1 MNHYPHITQQEADCL
16 AKLYLECRLTRL
28 QEAELEYI
36 LASHPY
42 DSPNIREVRSIMTP
56 VLTLSAATHTPR
68 RHVKSRPPVSLILS
82 IAAAVAILICA
93 ATLWLCNPQTTRT
106 DSLYTHTEV
115 YIDGAPLAPE
125 KAELYARKVE
135 AASMALLL
143 QAQLSSQS
151 AQQQALTDMNHIL
164 NTQ

>member
-1 MNHYPHITQQEADCL
+1 MNHYPHITPQEADCL

-36 LASHPY
+36 LASYPY
-42 DSPNIREVRSIMTP
+42 DSPNIRQVRSIMTP
-56 VLTLSAATHTPR
+56 ILTLSTVNR
-68 RHVKSRPPVSLILS
+68 QSQRHAKSPHPALRILN
-82 IAAAVAILICA
+82 IAAAVAILICV
-93 ATLWLCNPQTTRT
+93 ATLWVNIPNTPQS
-106 DSLYTHTEV
+106 DVSYTEV
-115 YIDGAPLAPE
+115 YINGTSLAPE
-125 KAELYARKVE
+125 KAELYARRIE

-143 QAQLSSQS
+143 HTQLSSQS

>member
-1 MNHYPHITQQEADCL
+1 MNHYPHITPQEADCL

-36 LASHPY
+36 LASQPY
-42 DSPNIREVRSIMTP
+42 DSPNIRQVRSIMTP
-56 VLTLSAATHTPR
+56 ILTLSTATRPSQ
-68 RHVKSRPPVSLILS
+68 RHAKSSHQALRILN

-93 ATLWLCNPQTTRT
+93 ATLWVYIPN
-106 DSLYTHTEV
+106 THQSDVSYTEV
-115 YIDGAPLAPE
+115 YINGTSLAPE
-125 KAELYARKVE
+125 KAELYARRIE

-143 QAQLSSQS
+143 HTQLSSQS